1 MTNKS
6 TTIILSDDRFSREHR
21 VGINGRHFNIPVGEE
36 VEVDEGILDVLRNS
50 GAAFTVVGAKD
61 GADNAVSV
69 VRSDPP
75 LSGGPKVVLGD
86 DDTAETSSFAM
97 NVSDNA
103 ELGKGEGSSSGAS
116 VASGDD
122 PSQTDYSHD
131 TGGASAPSPGSRDTI
146 ATSAQPA
153 GAPAKKAAA
162 KKAPAKK

>member
-1 MTNKS
+1 MTKKY
-6 TTIILSDDRFSREHR
+6 TIMLSETRYSRTHQIG
-21 VGINGRHFNIPVGEE
+21 VNGRHMHIPVGEE
-36 VEVDEGILDVLRNS
+36 VVVDEGILDVLRNS
-50 GAAFTVVGAKD
+50 GASFTVVGDKD
-61 GADNAVSV
+61 GAANAVSV
-69 VRSDPP
+69 SSEDPP
-75 LSGGPKVVLGD
+75 LSGGPKVVLGEKD
-86 DDTAETSSFAM
+86 KGADPSSFTM

-103 ELGKGEGSSSGAS
+103 ELGEGEGSSGGAT

-153 GAPAKKAAA
+153 EAPAKKAAA